1 MRMSG
6 RGKNET
12 PVSRMPSQGVRRHRR
27 SSRGGAESSECP
39 EPSKY
44 AVGEKVQV
52 GESGWKRQAGNGWRV
67 VALVGLGDIPGGV
80 WV

>member
-1 MRMSG
+1 
-6 RGKNET
+6 
-12 PVSRMPSQGVRRHRR
+12 MPSQGVRRHRR

-52 GESGWKRQAGNGWRV
+52 RESGWKRQAGNGWRV